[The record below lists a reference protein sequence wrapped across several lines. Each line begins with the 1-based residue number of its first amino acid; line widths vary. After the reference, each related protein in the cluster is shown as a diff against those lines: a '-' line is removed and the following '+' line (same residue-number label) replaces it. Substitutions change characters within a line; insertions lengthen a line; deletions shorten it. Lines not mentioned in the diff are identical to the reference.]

1 MTADSVISS
10 QKHHFFQTIVE
21 KDSHNVDFN
30 LSYRKKRSTS
40 DCHWIAVGEKEGDQ
54 PVEFSLNS
62 NGTVKLSLLHQY
74 FPGVTGLT
82 YLNKATN
89 RSRIVDCDEDTC
101 TPGLKPCSHTYV
113 VTRERPA
120 TIHVAEKEGDDLHGF
135 RINDDGSISLKTIS
149 SVFPGTIGLRYRD
162 PVSKIITSLPCENMT
177 CHLKYTDLPKTP
189 RTYIALKINEGIF
202 WT

>member
-1 MTADSVISS
+1 MA
-10 QKHHFFQTIVE
+10 E
-21 KDSHNVDFN
+21 KD
-30 LSYRKKRSTS
+30 
-40 DCHWIAVGEKEGDQ
+40 GDQ

-62 NGTVKLSLLHQY
+62 NGTVKLSLLHQD

-89 RSRIVDCDEDTC
+89 RSRRVDCDEDTC
-101 TPGLKPCSHTYV
+101 TPGLEPCSHTYI
-113 VTRERPA
+113 VTRNGRVWSHVHRPNVWSD
-120 TIHVAEKEGDDLHGF
+120 TIHVAEKEGGELHGF
-135 RINDDGSISLKTIS
+135 RINDDGSISLQDIS

-162 PVSKIITSLPCENMT
+162 PESKIIISLPCENMT
-177 CHLKYTDLPKTP
+177 CHLKYSDLPKTP